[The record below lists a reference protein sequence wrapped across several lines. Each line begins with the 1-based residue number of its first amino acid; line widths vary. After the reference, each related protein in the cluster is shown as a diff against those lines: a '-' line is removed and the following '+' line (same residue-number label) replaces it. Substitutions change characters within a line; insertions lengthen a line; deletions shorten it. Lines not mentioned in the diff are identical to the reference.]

1 METVKTQFSK
11 LTSNPIGAIAGGF
24 VAFWAAKKYASVS
37 NKWALGGIAI
47 VGAVAG
53 AMAQSKMKAKASAP
67 ALKK

>member
-37 NKWALGGIAI
+37 NKWALGTIAI

-53 AMAQSKMKAKASAP
+53 AYAQSQVKAKASAP